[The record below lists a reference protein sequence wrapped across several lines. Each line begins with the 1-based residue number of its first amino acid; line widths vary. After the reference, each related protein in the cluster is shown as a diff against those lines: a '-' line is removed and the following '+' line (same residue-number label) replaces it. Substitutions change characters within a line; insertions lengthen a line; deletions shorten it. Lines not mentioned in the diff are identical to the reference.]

1 MRRAK
6 DPMTPLVLGHE
17 VNLIDVLINHDMGL
31 DNDLVLR
38 HGKVPLAAT
47 WWTSFLVT
55 NRSVEQAF
63 KLFAPIAEPRDIGHC
78 LASKWAAAIDGRPT
92 GKEAEYLGSLRV
104 GYSMWQALCQSPW
117 PTLDDV
123 LDHMEKK
130 NDGAKSP
137 PRNAKEYTLIAPDD
151 HGAHIDPF
159 LPLALA
165 DIAAMAWGAIW
176 VLWTGGFAPDRLG
189 VRFGDTTV
197 GKLRRTIGRRFAE
210 NCGVNLNID
219 LYNEKC
225 RGRNYLQ
232 LWSEWLHAIGPWKMT
247 CQRRVERTL
256 KYRDGSQNEAVS
268 RVGRGHY
275 YAYQPEARDALIE
288 AFDGNH
294 GLADAHVDTAHSIA
308 NCQDWRLQFFVRMSE
323 ARPVELV
330 DGVLTDTLH
339 GKWHRGFFRKW

>member
-1 MRRAK
+1 MPENARWSCGCRRQTFTTFITSSPKWLITFTPTWRSRRHWRATRRSARLDALRAIVQRGSARDPESAAARALLRRRSPATSRWAPPRPRIRATPRPAPGCGRLPHARRYPRQTTQHGGSPSVRRA
-6 DPMTPLVLGHE
+6 
-17 VNLIDVLINHDMGL
+17 
-31 DNDLVLR
+31 R
-38 HGKVPLAAT
+38 
-47 WWTSFLVT
+47 
-55 NRSVEQAF
+55 
-63 KLFAPIAEPRDIGHC
+63 
-78 LASKWAAAIDGRPT
+78 AS
-92 GKEAEYLGSLRV
+92 
-104 GYSMWQALCQSPW
+104 
-117 PTLDDV
+117 
-123 LDHMEKK
+123 
-130 NDGAKSP
+130 
-137 PRNAKEYTLIAPDD
+137 RNAKEYTLIAPDD

-165 DIAAMAWGAIW
+165 DIAAMAWGAI
-176 VLWTGGFAPDRLG
+176 VDRDFAPDRLG